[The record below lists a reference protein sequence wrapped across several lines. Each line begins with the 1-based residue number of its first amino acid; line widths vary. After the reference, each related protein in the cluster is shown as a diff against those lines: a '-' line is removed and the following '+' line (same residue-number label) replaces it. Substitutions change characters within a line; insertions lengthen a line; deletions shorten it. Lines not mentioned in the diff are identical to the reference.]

1 MIGAP
6 FAVPSA
12 GNPFTSPLPGL
23 PGIPVDGGLQVPD
36 VYNFDVRADSPDK
49 FVGVFPVPSRRFVAQ
64 GTREGWRTVDSLA
77 GGISEEPGSDR
88 PNLFK
93 RYLTNDTYP
102 LRMYRKELHE
112 ATDSVTLYL
121 PVRRS

>member
-6 FAVPSA
+6 YAIPSA

-64 GTREGWRTVDSLA
+64 GTPTGWRTVSSLA

-88 PNLFK
+88 QNLFK

-102 LRMYRKELHE
+102 LRMGTRALIG
-112 ATDSVTLYL
+112 ATDSVTRYL
-121 PVRRS
+121 PAGRT